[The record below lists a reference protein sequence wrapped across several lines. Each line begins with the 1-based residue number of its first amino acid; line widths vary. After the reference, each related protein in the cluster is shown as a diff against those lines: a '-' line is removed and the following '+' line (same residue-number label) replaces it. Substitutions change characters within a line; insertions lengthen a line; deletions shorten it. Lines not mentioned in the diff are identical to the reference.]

1 MDETPPRP
9 PSIIILFAM
18 MFASQLALTIYLPA
32 VVDIAGDLGTS
43 VEQVQFIIPAY
54 LGAFAIMQLAA
65 GPLSDAFGRRPVI
78 LGGLAL
84 FVVASVVC
92 GLAGNLGTL
101 LVARFFQAMGA
112 CTTIVVGRAII
123 RDGAEGKAAA
133 QAMSYIGI
141 AMAAG
146 PSIAPFVGGFLVT
159 WFDWRATFFATSLV
173 ALGALVAAVPRF
185 VETLPAALRR
195 PPDVA
200 AMLRN
205 YVVLAGNR
213 RFMGYSLTISFL
225 TGTFQTFIVAAPIIM
240 VDQMGV
246 TPELFG
252 FYVMIVPA
260 TFMVAS
266 YITGRLGGRVPL
278 DWLIAAGCIIAIAG
292 GFIQLAFGI
301 TGSSTP
307 ISILVAI
314 LISNFGTGLA
324 FANCYAQSL
333 STVSPSIAGAAS
345 ALTGFIHMGWAFL
358 ISLMLANIDAIDMI
372 DLGVSQT
379 ATTLV
384 SATAFFV
391 LVWWVRERQ
400 PAI

>member
-292 GFIQLAFGI
+292 GFIQLAFGL

-333 STVSPSIAGAAS
+333 STVSLSIAGAAS

-358 ISLMLANIDAIDMI
+358 ISLMLANIDAIDMV
-372 DLGVSQT
+372 DLGVSQM
-379 ATTLV
+379 ATTLA

>member
-1 MDETPPRP
+1 
-9 PSIIILFAM
+9 M

-32 VVDIAGDLGTS
+32 VVDIAADLGTT
-43 VEQVQFIIPAY
+43 VERVQFIIPAY

-92 GLAGNLGTL
+92 GLAGNIETL

-133 QAMSYIGI
+133 QAMSYLGV

-146 PSIAPFVGGFLVT
+146 PAIAPFVGGFLVT

-173 ALGALVAAVPRF
+173 ALGAFVAAVPRF
-185 VETLPAALRR
+185 VETLPATLRR
-195 PPDVA
+195 PPNVA
-200 AMLRN
+200 GMLRN
-205 YVVLAGNR
+205 YGVLATNR

-246 TPELFG
+246 APELFG
-252 FYVMIVPA
+252 FYVMIVPG

-266 YITGRLGGRVPL
+266 YITGRLSGRLPL
-278 DWLIAAGCIIAIAG
+278 DWLIAAGCAIAITG
-292 GFIQLAFGI
+292 GMIQFGFAI
-301 TGSSTP
+301 TGASTP
-307 ISILVAI
+307 LSILAAI

-324 FANCYAQSL
+324 FANCYGQSL
-333 STVSPSIAGAAS
+333 STVSPTIAGAAS

-358 ISLMLANIDAIDMI
+358 ISLMLANIDMI
-372 DLGVSQT
+372 GMMDLGISQT
-379 ATTLV
+379 ATTLA

-391 LVWWVRERQ
+391 LVWAVRGRH
-400 PAI
+400 PSA

>member
-1 MDETPPRP
+1 VGDTPTRP
-9 PSIIILFAM
+9 PSILILFSM

-32 VVDIAGDLGTS
+32 VVDIANDLGTS
-43 VEQVQFIIPAY
+43 VERVQFIIPAY
-54 LGAFAIMQLAA
+54 LGAFAIMQLVA

-92 GLAGNLGTL
+92 GLAANIETL

-112 CTTIVVGRAII
+112 CATIVVGRAII
-123 RDGAEGKAAA
+123 RDGSEGKAAA
-133 QAMSYIGI
+133 QAMSYLGV

-146 PSIAPFVGGFLVT
+146 PAIAPFLGGFLVS
-159 WFDWRATFFATSLV
+159 WFDWRATFYATALV
-173 ALGALVAAVPRF
+173 ALATFIAAVPRF
-185 VETLPAALRR
+185 VETLPPSLRR
-195 PPDVA
+195 PPNIA
-200 AMLRN
+200 GMLRN
-205 YVVLAGNR
+205 YGALATNR

-246 TPELFG
+246 TPKLFG

-266 YITGRLGGRVPL
+266 YITGILGNRVPL
-278 DWLIAAGCIIAIAG
+278 DWLIAAGCAIAIAG
-292 GFIQLAFGI
+292 GLMQFGFGV
-301 TGSSTP
+301 TGASTP
-307 ISILVAI
+307 ITILAAI

-333 STVSPSIAGAAS
+333 STVSPAVAGAGS
-345 ALTGFIHMGWAFL
+345 AMTGFLHMGWAFL
-358 ISLMLANIDAIDMI
+358 ISLILANIDDIGMI
-372 DLGVSQT
+372 DLGISQT
-379 ATTLV
+379 ATTLA
-384 SATAFFV
+384 STAAFLV
-391 LVWWVRERQ
+391 LVWAVRGRRS
-400 PAI
+400 A

>member
-1 MDETPPRP
+1 
-9 PSIIILFAM
+9 M

-292 GFIQLAFGI
+292 GFIQLAFGL

-358 ISLMLANIDAIDMI
+358 ISLMLANIDAIDMV
-372 DLGVSQT
+372 DLGVSQM
-379 ATTLV
+379 ATTLA